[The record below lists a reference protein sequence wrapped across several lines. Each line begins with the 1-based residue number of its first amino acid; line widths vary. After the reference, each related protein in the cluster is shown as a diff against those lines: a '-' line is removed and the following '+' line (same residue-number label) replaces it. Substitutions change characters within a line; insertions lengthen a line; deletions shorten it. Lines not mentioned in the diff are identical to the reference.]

1 MKLSIVNAVT
11 KIILGISEASLA
23 LEAILLVMPTLSMNS

>member
-11 KIILGISEASLA
+11 KILLSISEAGLA
-23 LEAILLVMPTLSMNS
+23 LEAILLVMPRPSMNS